1 MENRKS
7 FILHFDSL
15 DVIEELTDE
24 QAWKLFKKMKSYH
37 NGNTYDSKDKL
48 IDILFIQFK
57 NQFDRDIQKYDKTCE
72 RNKNNVGKRW
82 NKEDTKNT
90 TGINGIPVDTK
101 NTYNKND
108 SKSKSDNKSDNKN
121 NTLADKSAIQIW
133 FDNFYSL
140 YPKKINRKDAGLK
153 YAIALKKWATIE
165 IIEKGLKRSLYF
177 WNSENT
183 EKKFIPAPDV
193 WLNKEK
199 WNDEIKSEVPQNW
212 NEKLLEAK
220 KRLEASPRT
229 PISFN

>member
-1 MENRKS
+1 
-7 FILHFDSL
+7 
-15 DVIEELTDE
+15 
-24 QAWKLFKKMKSYH
+24 MKSYH

-121 NTLADKSAIQIW
+121 NTLADKSAIQI
-133 FDNFYSL
+133 
-140 YPKKINRKDAGLK
+140 
-153 YAIALKKWATIE
+153 
-165 IIEKGLKRSLYF
+165 
-177 WNSENT
+177 
-183 EKKFIPAPDV
+183 
-193 WLNKEK
+193 
-199 WNDEIKSEVPQNW
+199 
-212 NEKLLEAK
+212 
-220 KRLEASPRT
+220 
-229 PISFN
+229 